1 MWGNSKF
8 VSHIVRGVAVMASP
22 QINNG
27 DFISFYSAVPIERAA
42 RIMKLNEEATR
53 DLVRVGCLS
62 TIMEFSKG
70 RDRRLVPLSSVN
82 QFKRSFISASEIAVR
97 MKTSPR
103 NSVIKLAE
111 AAVSAATG
119 PLVDEDR

>member
-8 VSHIVRGVAVMASP
+8 VSHIVRSVAVMASP

-53 DLVRVGCLS
+53 DLVRVGCLP

-70 RDRRLVPLSSVN
+70 RDWRLVPLSSVN

-103 NSVIKLAE
+103 NLAMKLAE

>member
-1 MWGNSKF
+1 M
-8 VSHIVRGVAVMASP
+8 SHIVRSVAVMASP
-22 QINNG
+22 QKNNG
-27 DFISFYSAVPIERAA
+27 DFISFYSAVLIERAE

-53 DLVRVGCLS
+53 DLVRVSCLS

-103 NSVIKLAE
+103 NSVMKLAE

>member
-1 MWGNSKF
+1 
-8 VSHIVRGVAVMASP
+8 MASP

-53 DLVRVGCLS
+53 DLVRVGCLP

-103 NSVIKLAE
+103 NSVMKLAE
-111 AAVSAATG
+111 AGVSAATG
-119 PLVDEDR
+119 PLVDVDNTFFCDSM

>member
-8 VSHIVRGVAVMASP
+8 VSHIVRSVAVMASP

-27 DFISFYSAVPIERAA
+27 DNISFYSAVPIERAA

-53 DLVRVGCLS
+53 DLVRVGCLP

-70 RDRRLVPLSSVN
+70 RDWRLVPLSSVN

-103 NSVIKLAE
+103 NLAMKLAE

>member
-1 MWGNSKF
+1 
-8 VSHIVRGVAVMASP
+8 MASP

-70 RDRRLVPLSSVN
+70 RDRRLVTLSSVN
-82 QFKRSFISASEIAVR
+82 QFK
-97 MKTSPR
+97 KTSPR
-103 NSVIKLAE
+103 NSVMKLAE